1 MVPEWYIDTSY
12 GNPENGFAQEL
23 HKARETL
30 EDQQDLALEAFPIR
44 ISDLIIGEMPF
55 GAGRM
60 DMPAH
65 SKVEWVTT
73 SVKRGSSSQLGPFNA
88 TFVSRRFSRNGS
100 MVRRFDGNA
109 GGQMREDTRANRTV
123 TNNWTRIN
131 GDDRI
136 DADMLHV
143 KSWASLRLS
152 KDVYQKNKTFDAH
165 KKTKRNHSNRKDQ
178 DFV

>member
-44 ISDLIIGEMPF
+44 ISDLIIGDRRDIFTHHFNETWIFQPTV
-55 GAGRM
+55 A
-60 DMPAH
+60 
-65 SKVEWVTT
+65 
-73 SVKRGSSSQLGPFNA
+73 LNA
-88 TFVSRRFSRNGS
+88 TFVSRGAVKTPTYDGS
-100 MVRRFDGNA
+100 MVRRNA

-123 TNNWTRIN
+123 TNHRTRIN

-143 KSWASLRLS
+143 KS
-152 KDVYQKNKTFDAH
+152 
-165 KKTKRNHSNRKDQ
+165 
-178 DFV
+178 